1 MNIAQNLAQNL
12 GGQALP
18 EGVLVRSPSRW
29 AVAVRR
35 TDGSVHVEAHEGD
48 QRWPRLRKTFLR
60 GPLALAEAVA
70 IGMRGINVA
79 LREGS
84 GTEVGKDAM
93 TMVFVPVA
101 VGVLGLFVA
110 VPGMLTAGLADR
122 TADVVEAAAR
132 AVMLVI
138 YLLALSRSEQSKRL
152 FGYHGA
158 EHMAI
163 AACERHDRVPTK
175 DEAGAESPV
184 HVRCGTDFIALFVVG
199 CGIVFAF
206 VTRHSVWLGGVLR
219 VALVPAVA
227 ALAYEV
233 MRLCARYPRRPWARL
248 GTWPGRA
255 LQRITTRRPDD
266 GQLEVALLA
275 LSAALS

>member
-1 MNIAQNLAQNL
+1 MTI

-18 EGVLVRSPSRW
+18 EGVLVRTPTRW

-35 TDGSVHVEAHEGD
+35 GDGSLHVEMHEGEE
-48 QRWPRLRKTFLR
+48 RWPRLRRTFLR

-84 GTEVGKDAM
+84 GTEVPKDAL

-101 VGVLGLFVA
+101 VGVLGLFIA

-122 TADVVEAAAR
+122 AADVVEATAR
-132 AVMLVI
+132 AAMLVI

-163 AACERHDRVPTK
+163 AAYERHDRLPSV
-175 DEAGAESPV
+175 DEAVAESPV
-184 HVRCGTDFIALFVVG
+184 HVRCGTDFIALFVIA
-199 CGIVFAF
+199 CGVVFAF
-206 VTRHSVWLGGVLR
+206 VTRRPVWFGGLLR

-227 ALAYEV
+227 ALAYET
-233 MRLCARYPRRPWARL
+233 MRLCARYPRQPWARL

-266 GQLEVALLA
+266 GQLQVA
-275 LSAALS
+275 LSALGAALS